1 MMEGATMQF
10 SSGDLLLLNL
20 TIAAMMFGV
29 SLQLKVADFTRLLTS
44 PKAPVMGLIAQFMLL
59 PALTCGITWLFDI
72 DPELALGMILVA
84 SCPGGT
90 FSNIM
95 TWIGRGSVAVS
106 VTMTAIS
113 SSVAVIMTPL
123 NFAFYGW
130 LNPSTRTILTDISV
144 SPWQLL
150 GLVVLVLAV
159 PIALGMFVGRRYPR
173 MALKSD
179 KPMRIASLSVFL
191 IFVALAF
198 FKNRALLA
206 DAMTIV
212 VPLVIAHNLMALSIG
227 ALSARAA
234 KLSVPERR
242 AVTMEVGIQNSGLG
256 LTILFTFFPNSSGM
270 ILIAACW
277 GIWHLISGLS
287 LAYFW
292 SRRDPEPYSPELLNR
307 ASL

>member
-1 MMEGATMQF
+1 MQF
-10 SSGDLLLLNL
+10 SSADLLLLNF

-29 SLQLKVADFTRLLTS
+29 SLQLKVSDFTRLIAS
-44 PKAPVMGLIAQFMLL
+44 PRAPAIGLIAQFMLL
-59 PALTCGITWLFDI
+59 PALTCGLTWALKI
-72 DPELALGMILVA
+72 DPQLSLGMILVA

-113 SSVAVIMTPL
+113 SLAAVVMTPF

-150 GLVVLVLAV
+150 GLVILVLGV

-173 MALKSD
+173 FAVKSD
-179 KPMRIASLSVFL
+179 KPMRVASLAVFL
-191 IFVALAF
+191 VFVAVAF
-198 FKNRALLA
+198 VKNSALLA
-206 DAMTIV
+206 EAMSMVI
-212 VPLVIAHNLMALSIG
+212 PLVIAHNLMALSIG

-234 KLSVPERR
+234 KLNSVEGR

-256 LTILFTFFPNSSGM
+256 LTILFTFFPDSSGM

-277 GIWHLISGLS
+277 GVWHLISGLS

-292 SRRDPEPYSPELLNR
+292 SSRDPNSSSSRSLNK
-307 ASL
+307 APL